1 MRKLLTILLLLL
13 LLIFPVAAL
22 AEGEDTL
29 VGDELLYNGD
39 FSVYSDSAQL
49 PAGWELSAYYSDSSS
64 VLAATQTDDTGDLA
78 ISIENLTANDARVG
92 QIVTVKPNTT
102 YKLSAKIC
110 TTDVQYGTGASL
122 SIDNYAIDG
131 TYCYSENLFG
141 SDDWRTVSLY
151 FKTGPE
157 QSSVNVA
164 LRLGGYGTTATGQ
177 AEFKSVS
184 LMECTSTSAD
194 VVDLLT
200 ENGTVSGSGGSVE
213 QAASQES
220 QDAKGKFILALAVTA
235 ILTLCYLWFYNSH
248 ARFDGRTLN
257 QTNRPG
263 FALTLILLG
272 AFVLRMM
279 LSMIFYGHP
288 TDINCFMAWGNMVLD
303 GTSKFYTSGAFADY
317 PPGYMYICGALSW
330 ICRVLGIPYGSTGMA
345 LLFKLPSTAADL
357 VGTWLLYRIAKQYGA
372 SETVSLIVAGL
383 FAFCPVLA
391 FVSGAWGQIDSILAL
406 LLVVVILLLQKNK
419 RILAGAV
426 YGLAILIKPQA
437 LMLGPL
443 LAVAYVVDIL
453 DAKQD
458 WPKRLLETILAVFS
472 AFAVL
477 IVLSLPFKG
486 TQNWYWLA
494 VKYAPTASSYNYAS
508 IEAFNLGALLGGN
521 WKSADMLVLGFIPF
535 KVIGM
540 LGIALS
546 TAFSAVLY
554 MLGRKRGAGALFLS
568 GAVGAILIFCLGHY
582 MHERY
587 MLPALMLLLAAYAF
601 FRDRRLLIAFG
612 GISLTAFLNI
622 TCAMYVVNHQAA
634 RGPFYDGITYAGSA
648 LMLIS
653 AAYLCYV
660 AVSILLCGRSP
671 EPLRTEREK
680 AEEAE
685 EAEEAVE
692 TEEAGEEGE
701 PRPPKPPKPLKLPEP
716 ILPLQSMDTKLRYTR
731 RDIFYV
737 LAITLVYG
745 IVALTNLGSLHV
757 PQTFWQSDVAGESFT
772 VQFPKN
778 EHVAYY
784 SLYGN
789 IDQDGTLLIK
799 TNEGY
804 EETFAQTY
812 DDMFRWK
819 RVPTDFTAD
828 SVTLSVYSGSLKLN
842 EMAFFDDEGNLL
854 PVTLVGASESQAK
867 LFDEQKDVDFTPT
880 YFNGMYFDELYHGRT
895 AYENLHNLTPYENS
909 HPPLGKLLIMLGVWV
924 FGMVPFG
931 WRVVGT
937 LFGIGMLP
945 VLYAFGKRLFKNS
958 DYALTLTVLFAF
970 DFMHFTQTRIATI
983 DVYSVFFIL
992 LMYYYMYIYITMN
1005 FFTDGLKKTLK
1016 PLFLSGLFF
1025 GIGAA
1030 CKWTSIYA
1038 GAGLAVLLFGSL
1050 IARYIEYKRAESHGT
1065 PEEIKKTEDYWYN
1078 TVKTLLWCCLFFLV
1092 IPFTIYFASYTPYF
1106 IYEAGQNAGNYGL
1119 KGMFDTFTNYQSF
1132 MYNYHANLHATHP
1145 YQSSWY
1151 SWPFTIKPM
1160 WYFYNTYLNGDAIS
1174 TLTASGNPAVW
1185 WVSSIG
1191 AIVLLALRMTNRIKP
1206 DRALQ
1211 IFFVGV
1217 LANYLPWVLVTRC
1230 TFIYH
1235 FFATVPFILMA
1246 TVYALQKL
1254 EKKFPD
1260 ASFLKW
1266 VWIGFAVL
1274 FFVILYPGLSGLA
1287 VSPGWASFIAKL
1299 PGGKLMYGA

>member
-13 LLIFPVAAL
+13 LLTFPVAAL

-64 VLAATQTDDTGDLA
+64 VLAAAQTDDIGDLVV
-78 ISIENLTANDARVG
+78 SIENLTANDARVS
-92 QIVTVKPNTT
+92 QIVSVKANTT
-102 YKLSAKIC
+102 YKLTAKIR

-141 SDDWRTVSLY
+141 TDVWRTVSLY

-157 QSSVNVA
+157 QTSVNVA
-164 LRLGGYGTTATGQ
+164 LRLGGYGTTATGL
-177 AEFKSVS
+177 AEYKNVS
-184 LMECTSTSAD
+184 LMECTSTGAD

-200 ENGTVSGSGGSVE
+200 ENGTVSGTSGNAE
-213 QAASQES
+213 RAASQEG
-220 QDAKGKFILALAVTA
+220 QTATGKLVLALAVTA
-235 ILTLCYLWFYNSH
+235 ILALCYLWFYLTH
-248 ARFDGRTLN
+248 VRYDGRTLN

-263 FALTLILLG
+263 FALTMLLLG
-272 AFVLRMM
+272 AFMLRMM
-279 LSMIFYGHP
+279 LSLIFYGHP

-303 GTSKFYTSGAFADY
+303 GTRNFYTSGAFTDY
-317 PPGYMYICGALSW
+317 PPGYMYVCGALSW
-330 ICRVLGIPYGSTGMA
+330 ICRVLGISYGSNGMA

-357 VGTWLLYRIAKQYGA
+357 VGTWLLYKMAKQYGA
-372 SETVSLIVAGL
+372 NETVSLIVAGL

-406 LLVVVILLLQKNK
+406 LLVVVILLLQKDK

-443 LAVAYVVDIL
+443 LAVAYIVDIL

-458 WPKRLLETILAVFS
+458 WPKRMLETLI
-472 AFAVL
+472 AVL
-477 IVLSLPFKG
+477 AAFTVLIALSLPFKG

-494 VKYAPTASSYNYAS
+494 VKYATTASSYNYAS

-546 TAFSAVLY
+546 TVFSAMLY
-554 MLGRKRGAGALFLS
+554 VLGRKRGAGALFLS

-612 GISLTAFLNI
+612 GISLTAFLNV

-671 EPLRTEREK
+671 EPLLTEREA
-680 AEEAE
+680 AEQAEAME
-685 EAEEAVE
+685 EMEEP
-692 TEEAGEEGE
+692 GEEGE
-701 PRPPKPPKPLKLPEP
+701 PRPPKPPKAPKLPEP
-716 ILPLQSMDTKLRYTR
+716 ILPLQNTDTKLRYTR

-772 VQFPKN
+772 VQFPKT

-789 IDQDGTLLIK
+789 IEQDGTLLLK

-819 RVPTDFTAD
+819 RVPTEFSAS

-842 EMAFFDDEGNLL
+842 EMAFFDDDGNLL
-854 PVTLVGASESQAK
+854 PVTLIGASESQQK
-867 LFDEQKDVDFTPT
+867 LFDEQKYVDFTPT

-909 HPPLGKLLIMLGVWV
+909 HPPLGKLFIMLGVWV

-992 LMYYYMYIYITMN
+992 LMYYYMYVYISMN
-1005 FFTDGLKKTLK
+1005 FFTNGVKKTLK

-1050 IARYIEYKRAESHGT
+1050 IARYIEYKRAKVRGT
-1065 PEEIKKTEDYWYN
+1065 EQEQAKTLDYWYY
-1078 TVKTLLWCCLFFLV
+1078 TIVTLLWCCLFFLV
-1092 IPFTIYFASYTPYF
+1092 IPFAIYFASYTPYF
-1106 IYEAGQNAGNYGL
+1106 IYEAGQSGGTYGL
-1119 KGMFDTFTNYQSF
+1119 KGMLGTFTNYQSF

-1191 AIVLLALRMTNRIKP
+1191 AVVLLALRLTKRIKP

-1266 VWIGFAVL
+1266 AWIGFAVL

-1287 VSPGWASFIAKL
+1287 VSPEWASFIAKL

>member
-1 MRKLLTILLLLL
+1 MRKLLTILMLISLLLV
-13 LLIFPVAAL
+13 PAAAL

-39 FSVYSDSAQL
+39 FSVYSESAQL
-49 PAGWELSAYYSDSSS
+49 PAGWELSAYYNDSSS
-64 VLAATQTDDTGDLA
+64 VLAATQTDDTGDLV
-78 ISIENLTANDARVG
+78 ISIENLTANDARVS
-92 QIVTVKPNTT
+92 QVVSVQPNTI
-102 YKLSAKIC
+102 YKFTAEIR
-110 TTDVQYGTGASL
+110 TTGVQYGTGASL

-141 SDDWRTVSLY
+141 SDVWRTVSLY

-157 QSSVNVA
+157 QTSVNTA

-177 AEFKSVS
+177 AEYKNIS
-184 LMECTSTSAD
+184 LKECESTSAD
-194 VVDLLT
+194 VVNLLT
-200 ENGTVSGSGGSVE
+200 ENGTISGSGGSAE
-213 QAASQES
+213 QTASQETEAANS
-220 QDAKGKFILALAVTA
+220 KLILALAVTA
-235 ILTLCYLWFYNSH
+235 ILALAYLWFYFSH
-248 ARFDGRTLN
+248 ARYDGRTLN
-257 QTNRPG
+257 RTERPK
-263 FALTLILLG
+263 FALTLMLLG
-272 AFVLRMM
+272 AFVLRML
-279 LSMIFYGHP
+279 LSIIFFGHP

-303 GTSKFYTSGAFADY
+303 GTSNFYTSGAFTDY
-317 PPGYMYICGALSW
+317 PPGYMYVCGALSW
-330 ICRVLGIPYGSTGMA
+330 VCRTLGISYGSTGMA

-357 VGTWLLYRIAKQYGA
+357 IGTWLLYKVAKQYGA

-391 FVSGAWGQIDSILAL
+391 FVSGAWGQIDSILSL
-406 LLVVVILLLQKNK
+406 LLVVVILLMQKDK

-426 YGLAILIKPQA
+426 YGLAILLKPQA

-443 LAVAYVVDIL
+443 LAVAFIVYII
-453 DAKQD
+453 DAKEK
-458 WPKRLLETILAVFS
+458 WAKRLIETVLAVLA

-477 IVLSLPFKG
+477 IALSLPFKG

-494 VKYAPTASSYNYAS
+494 VKYATTASSYNYMS
-508 IEAFNLGALLGGN
+508 IEAFNLGSLLGGN
-521 WKSADMLVLGFIPF
+521 WKSADTLVLGLVPF
-535 KVIGM
+535 KTVGM
-540 LGIALS
+540 IGIALS
-546 TAFSAVLY
+546 TVFSAVLY
-554 MLGRKRGAGALFLS
+554 VLGRKRGAGALFLS

-612 GISLTAFLNI
+612 GISMTAFLNV

-634 RGPFYDGITYAGSA
+634 RGELYNGITIFGSA
-648 LMLIS
+648 MMLLS

-671 EPLRTEREK
+671 EPLCTEQEELEELEET
-680 AEEAE
+680 EEAE
-685 EAEEAVE
+685 EQ
-692 TEEAGEEGE
+692 GEDGE
-701 PRPPKPPKPLKLPEP
+701 PKPPKPLKAAKPLEP
-716 ILPLQSMDTKLRYTR
+716 ILPLQSTDTKLRYTR

-757 PQTFWQSDVAGESFT
+757 PETFWQSDIAGESFT
-772 VQFPKN
+772 VQFPET
-778 EHVAYY
+778 EHIAYY

-789 IDQDGTLLIK
+789 IDQDGTLLIQS
-799 TNEGY
+799 NEGY

-819 RVPTDFTAD
+819 RVSTDFTAS
-828 SVTLSVYSGSLKLN
+828 SVTLTLYSGSLKLN
-842 EMAFFDDEGNLL
+842 EMAFFDDDGNLI
-854 PVTLVGASESQAK
+854 PVTLVGANEDQAK
-867 LFDEQKDVDFTPT
+867 LFDEQEYVDFTPT
-880 YFNGMYFDELYHGRT
+880 YYNGMYFDELYHGRT

-909 HPPLGKLLIMLGVWV
+909 HPPLGKLFIMLGVWV

-945 VLYAFGKRLFKNS
+945 VLYSFGKRLFKNS

-992 LMYYYMYIYITMN
+992 LMYYYMYVYISMN
-1005 FFTDGLKKTLK
+1005 FFTDGVKKTLK

-1050 IARYIEYKRAESHGT
+1050 IKRYIEYARAKAHGT
-1065 PEEIKKTEDYWYN
+1065 EQEQAKTLDYWYY
-1078 TVKTLLWCCLFFLV
+1078 TVVTLLWCCLFFLV
-1092 IPFTIYFASYTPYF
+1092 IPFAIYFASYTPYF
-1106 IYEAGQNAGNYGL
+1106 IYEAGQSGGTYGL
-1119 KGMFDTFTNYQSF
+1119 KGMFNTFTNYQSF

-1191 AIVLLALRMTNRIKP
+1191 AVALLALRLTKRIKP
-1206 DRALQ
+1206 DRAMQ

-1246 TVYALQKL
+1246 AVYALQKL
-1254 EKKFPD
+1254 EEKYSD
-1260 ASFLKW
+1260 AKFLKW

-1287 VSPGWASFIAKL
+1287 VSPDWASFIANL
-1299 PGGKLMYGA
+1299 PGGGLMYGA